1 MRLSLTISGTL
12 LASAMVALATPA
24 LAQSGPL
31 TDRPPM
37 TAQQANGGAFG
48 RMSTDDQLRRRE
60 GDEYRSE
67 VEAEQ
72 MTPEEAEERYGA
84 ERVALAERVQALM
97 DAGQCTEARRV
108 ASEAGER
115 AMAIRVRQ
123 TCRRR

>member
-1 MRLSLTISGTL
+1 MRLSSLITATL
-12 LASAMVALATPA
+12 LSTGMLALATPS
-24 LAQSGPL
+24 LAQSGA
-31 TDRPPM
+31 PPS
-37 TAQQANGGAFG
+37 AQQATGGAIG
-48 RMSTDDQLRRRE
+48 RMSTDDHLRRHE
-60 GDEYRSE
+60 DNEYRSG

-72 MTPEEAEERYGA
+72 MTPEEAEARYGA

-115 AMAIRVRQ
+115 AMALRVRQ

>member
-1 MRLSLTISGTL
+1 MRLTLTLTGAV
-12 LASAMVALATPA
+12 LATSMLALATPA
-24 LAQSGPL
+24 SAQSGA
-31 TDRPPM
+31 PP
-37 TAQQANGGAFG
+37 TAQQANGGAIG
-48 RMSTDDQLRRRE
+48 RTTGDQQIRRFE
-60 GDEYRSE
+60 ADEYRTDA
-67 VEAEQ
+67 EAEA
-72 MTPEEAEERYGA
+72 MTVEEAEDRYGA

>member
-1 MRLSLTISGTL
+1 MRLSSLITATL
-12 LASAMVALATPA
+12 LSTGMLALATPS
-24 LAQSGPL
+24 LAQSGA
-31 TDRPPM
+31 PPS
-37 TAQQANGGAFG
+37 AQQAAGGAIG

-60 GDEYRSE
+60 GEEYRAG
-67 VEAEQ
+67 VEADT
-72 MTPEEAEERYGA
+72 MTVEEAEAQYGA

>member
-1 MRLSLTISGTL
+1 MRLTLTLTGAV
-12 LASAMVALATPA
+12 LATAMLALATPA
-24 LAQSGPL
+24 SAQSGA
-31 TDRPPM
+31 PP
-37 TAQQANGGAFG
+37 TAQQANGGAIG
-48 RMSTDDQLRRRE
+48 RTTGDQQSRRFE
-60 GDEYRSE
+60 TDEYRTDA
-67 VEAEQ
+67 EAEA
-72 MTPEEAEERYGA
+72 MTVEEAEAQYGA